1 MLLAL
6 MLIHL
11 GCREGDPESLPPLL
25 VYPVEKKQAAE
36 SLGSPP
42 SIMIPTDQPPSD
54 SRQTK
59 ISPTIWVLLNDLR
72 AKGITRQT
80 ITARDATSLS
90 SRLVRMDSGGRIQ
103 VYIDVDQISPE
114 LLRQLKATEVSIELT
129 NPTLRIIQAWV
140 PFDRI
145 EELADRQ
152 SVTRIRPPD
161 YGFPRSDT
169 P

>member
-1 MLLAL
+1 
-6 MLIHL
+6 
-11 GCREGDPESLPPLL
+11 
-25 VYPVEKKQAAE
+25 
-36 SLGSPP
+36 
-42 SIMIPTDQPPSD
+42 
-54 SRQTK
+54 
-59 ISPTIWVLLNDLR
+59 
-72 AKGITRQT
+72 
-80 ITARDATSLS
+80 
-90 SRLVRMDSGGRIQ
+90 MDSGGRIQ

-129 NPTLRIIQAWV
+129 NPTLWIIQAWV